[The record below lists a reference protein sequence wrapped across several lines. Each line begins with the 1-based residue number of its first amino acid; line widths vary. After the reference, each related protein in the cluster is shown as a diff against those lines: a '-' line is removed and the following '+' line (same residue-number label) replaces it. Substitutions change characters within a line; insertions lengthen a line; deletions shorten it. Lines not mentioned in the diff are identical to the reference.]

1 MIPAML
7 DTLLDWLRLPGETAA
22 AWLALHAPS
31 VAGIAGVADGTGRT
45 ALAVTLSVLCWLFVL
60 LLLAFVIE
68 KIRDFDRRTTS
79 YLSGRY
85 AEAKRQLR
93 ILRRRIASAIGLMK
107 EQHATP
113 AIVVSTIDLPQL
125 EARVLRC
132 YGSDNAKS
140 GMLADEIAARLKLT
154 LQQVEGVLRLLLQ
167 EHLVERG
174 SAAGP
179 GHEAHRITQAG
190 QIYLL
195 EH

>member
-1 MIPAML
+1 MIPGMV
-7 DTLLDWLRLPGETAA
+7 DTLLEWLNLPGETAA
-22 AWLALHAPS
+22 AWLVLHAPS
-31 VAGIAGVADGTGRT
+31 VAGIARVAEGSGRIT
-45 ALAVTLSVLCWLFVL
+45 LVVTISVLCWLFAL
-60 LLLAFVIE
+60 LLLAFVVE
-68 KIRDFDRRTTS
+68 KIRDLDRRTTS

-93 ILRRRIASAIGLMK
+93 ILRRRIVSAIGLMK

-132 YGSDNAKS
+132 FGSEGAKS
-140 GMLADEIAARLKLT
+140 GILADEIASKLKLT
-154 LQQVEGVLRLLLQ
+154 LLQVEAVLRHLLQ

-174 SAAGP
+174 SAASP
-179 GHEAHRITQAG
+179 GREAHRITQAG